1 MRKYQ
6 LESVVNEHG
15 MIVLP
20 DEMKNLHK
28 HRVKIVITDLG
39 AEISEPCDFLDH
51 VTEKYA
57 KIEEEDLNLDEIYK
71 KRDHID
77 ERKIMEEFIL
87 SRADDFEAEVEA
99 IRNSPRFQSFLDKRM
114 ECKKRFSVEDV
125 EKEVE
130 KDLKA
135 AN

>member
-1 MRKYQ
+1 MSEYQ

-51 VTEKYA
+51 VTKKYV
-57 KIEEEDLNLDEIYK
+57 KIEEEDIVIEGMRGFHSGTSHQR
-71 KRDHID
+71 RD
-77 ERKIMEEFIL
+77 K
-87 SRADDFEAEVEA
+87 
-99 IRNSPRFQSFLDKRM
+99 
-114 ECKKRFSVEDV
+114 
-125 EKEVE
+125 
-130 KDLKA
+130 LKFHK
-135 AN
+135 

>member
-1 MRKYQ
+1 MKTINIENEKINLADIFVLARE
-6 LESVVNEHG
+6 ESVLLIANG
-15 MIVLP
+15 
-20 DEMKNLHK
+20 
-28 HRVKIVITDLG
+28 
-39 AEISEPCDFLDH
+39 
-51 VTEKYA
+51 
-57 KIEEEDLNLDEIYK
+57 
-71 KRDHID
+71 
-77 ERKIMEEFIL
+77 EEFIL